1 MHNKQRWYQS
11 TKKTLGVFG
20 FLLNFILQGFAV
32 YKDPSLITILA
43 PSNTALVLGLL
54 GIKKFM
60 PNNNKKDLP
69 E

>member
-1 MHNKQRWYQS
+1 MKEKWHQS
-11 TKKTLGVFG
+11 TKKTLGVVG
-20 FLLNFILQGFAV
+20 FFLNFILQGFAV
-32 YKDPSLITILA
+32 YQDSSLITILA

-60 PNNNKKDLP
+60 NKDK